1 MANFPQGLRVDFYA
15 WNQVFNIFQN
25 EKFQKGT
32 PVEFMS
38 IDIRDPITT
47 LLGDNSIEENIF
59 GDAEVGA
66 VGEEFIP

>member
-1 MANFPQGLRVDFYA
+1 
-15 WNQVFNIFQN
+15 
-25 EKFQKGT
+25 
-32 PVEFMS
+32 MS